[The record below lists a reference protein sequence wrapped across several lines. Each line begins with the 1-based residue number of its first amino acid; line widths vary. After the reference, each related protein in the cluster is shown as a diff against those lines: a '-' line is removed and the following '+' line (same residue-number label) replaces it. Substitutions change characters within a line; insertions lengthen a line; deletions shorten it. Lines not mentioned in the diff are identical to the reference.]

1 MNTQAMKASAFALIV
16 ATAGLAACDQQPFK
30 RAQPP
35 PAATLPLTDIA
46 TGPLPTAPPAEA
58 LPAAPRPRIARL
70 REPRTHYAYLDRGYE
85 LSDVFYDAP
94 PDYAFSYGGVEP
106 WVWNTD
112 DGYYLVAEPLD
123 EGWRYYYY
131 EPDVYYP
138 FLVLD
143 PFYAYGFDRG
153 ALVVVY
159 DRGGRVLDPI
169 YVDRQADVAGR
180 YLVRAETLFRASQSQ
195 PHEAVARTHWAAQQ
209 PVLTAERT
217 RLAALQTAVPEW
229 RAYHQSR
236 ASQDEAHWAQ
246 ERARRAEW
254 AAQTNA
260 QLNRPLAAAKDRR
273 VAEQAR
279 KDLERRG
286 AGAPVVA
293 STPAGPL
300 ATVQDKAL
308 RRAQEQALADRQAAL
323 RGRPEAK
330 RLETQQLEAQQGRAR
345 NLQAEPQLAARDI
358 KRIERQNREAVLRA
372 RVDAQQR
379 ERNLRVE
386 QQVASRSAALRIE
399 RQNRQA
405 AQAEASVREARLK
418 VRAQSQAQAHS
429 EALAHV
435 QAAHAREAVRKAQVQ
450 SEAVAHRQAQAA
462 QPAEQR
468 GAPASARVNA
478 VQQQPDPQEKKKP
491 KRQD

>member
-1 MNTQAMKASAFALIV
+1 MSTHALKASAFALIV
-16 ATAGLAACDQQPFK
+16 ATAGLAACDQAPFK
-30 RAQPP
+30 RAHAP
-35 PAATLPLTDIA
+35 PAAALPLTDIA

-94 PDYAFSYGGVEP
+94 PDYAFAYGGVEP
-106 WVWNTD
+106 WVWTTD

-159 DRGGRVLDPI
+159 DRGGRVLDPV
-169 YVDRQADVAGR
+169 YVDRQADIAGR
-180 YLVRAETLFRASQSQ
+180 YLVRAETLFRAAQTQ
-195 PHEAVARTHWAAQQ
+195 PHEAVARTHWVAQQ

-229 RAYHQSR
+229 RAYHQAR
-236 ASQDEAHWAQ
+236 AAQDDAHWAQ

-260 QLNRPLAAAKDRR
+260 RLNRPLAAAKDRR
-273 VAEQAR
+273 IAEQAR
-279 KDLERRG
+279 QDLTRQG
-286 AGAPVVA
+286 VQGQVAAPDHKGPLPVV
-293 STPAGPL
+293 
-300 ATVQDKAL
+300 QD
-308 RRAQEQALADRQAAL
+308 RAQRHLEEHVLAKPDHEAAL
-323 RGRPEAK
+323 SA
-330 RLETQQLEAQQGRAR
+330 RA
-345 NLQAEPQLAARDI
+345 
-358 KRIERQNREAVLRA
+358 
-372 RVDAQQR
+372 DAQQR
-379 ERNLRVE
+379 EQSLRA
-386 QQVASRSAALRIE
+386 QQQLASRNAQRIE

-405 AQAEASVREARLK
+405 ELRTRQEVQQRERLATRNAQRIEGQARQAAAQDSAREARLK

-435 QAAHAREAVRKAQVQ
+435 QAARAREAVQKAQAQ
-450 SEAVAHRQAQAA
+450 SEALAHRQAQAA
-462 QPAEQR
+462 RPAEQR
-468 GAPASARVNA
+468 GEPASARVQA
-478 VQQQPDPQEKKKP
+478 QQQPDQQEKQKG
-491 KRQD
+491 KRAD